1 MEACAAFL
9 VSCPPIIFNYALL
22 PTLLS
27 TIMFKVHYAPLHFIL
42 GVILHL
48 SLALTL
54 VNSSHFQLHV
64 NVLPPLV
71 FDCEKFNRIRSI
83 VGFDFTIIPSIKQ
96 LDEKSYVILRYAIN
110 FFKY

>member
-9 VSCPPIIFNYALL
+9 VSCPPIIFNFARL

-42 GVILHL
+42 GVILRL
-48 SLALTL
+48 SLAFAS

-64 NVLPPLV
+64 NVLPPLA

-83 VGFDFTIIPSIKQ
+83 VGFEFIIYPRLS
-96 LDEKSYVILRYAIN
+96 N
-110 FFKY
+110 